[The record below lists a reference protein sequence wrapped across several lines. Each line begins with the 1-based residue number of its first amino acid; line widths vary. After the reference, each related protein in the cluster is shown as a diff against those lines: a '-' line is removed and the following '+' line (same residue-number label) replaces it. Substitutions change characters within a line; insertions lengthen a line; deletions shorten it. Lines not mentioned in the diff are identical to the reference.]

1 MDVMDRNNHI
11 SFAPKGV
18 NGGKNRLP
26 KQIWWI
32 AAAAV
37 AFGLLSFFVILA
49 MNGFDLSAALGKRQS
64 ERVTE
69 EVSETREAD
78 ASALQDLTDA
88 VNFLAICARDKELTF
103 CTVVSVL
110 PSEAS
115 FRIKPVS
122 PDFVLDTSIGRLRLS
137 DAFRRAS
144 VRDITEGFAAKDIPI
159 ARYALVTEDNFISL
173 LQKLGPVETE
183 LESSYAFSDGAIRY
197 QYAPGPASMSAEA
210 VLSFMKNA
218 AAGEELL
225 RLQARTAASVIRTHF
240 TPENVEKG
248 EDFFSDLINLV
259 TTDITVFDY
268 TPAVGVIRALAAGG
282 INISVIS

>member
-1 MDVMDRNNHI
+1 MDRDNHI

-26 KQIWWI
+26 KQIWMI

-37 AFGLLSFFVILA
+37 LFGLLSFFVILA
-49 MNGFDLSAALGKRQS
+49 MNGFDLSLALGKRQA
-64 ERVTE
+64 EAVTE
-69 EVSETREAD
+69 EASQTESAD
-78 ASALQDLTDA
+78 VSALQDLTDA
-88 VNFLAICARDKELTF
+88 VNFLVLCAQDKSLTF

-115 FRIKPVS
+115 FRVKPVS

-137 DAFRRAS
+137 DAFSRAS
-144 VRDITEGFAAKDIPI
+144 VRDITDGFAAKEIPI
-159 ARYALVTEDNFISL
+159 ARYAVVTEDNFISL

-183 LESSYAFSDGAIRY
+183 LETSYSFADGAIRY
-197 QYAPGPASMSAEA
+197 QYAPGHASMSAEA
-210 VLSFMKNA
+210 VLSFMKYA
-218 AAGEELL
+218 AAGEEGL
-225 RLQARTAASVIRTHF
+225 RLQAKTAASIIRTHF
-240 TPENVEKG
+240 TRENVEKG
-248 EDFFSDLINLV
+248 EEFFSELINLV

>member
-1 MDVMDRNNHI
+1 MDRKNHI
-11 SFAPKGV
+11 SFAPQGV

-49 MNGFDLSAALGKRQS
+49 MNGFDLSQALGKRQANP
-64 ERVTE
+64 EAAE
-69 EVSETREAD
+69 ETSAAGEAD

-88 VNFLAICARDKELTF
+88 VNFLVLCSREKELTF

-115 FRIKPVS
+115 FRVKPVS
-122 PDFVLDTSIGRLRLS
+122 PDFVLETSLGRMRLS
-137 DAFRRAS
+137 DAFSRAS
-144 VRDITEGFAAKDIPI
+144 IRDITEGFAAKEIPI
-159 ARYALVTEDNFISL
+159 ARYAQITEDNFISL

-183 LESSYAFSDGAIRY
+183 LESAYSFSDGAIRY
-197 QYAPGPASMSAEA
+197 QYAPGPATLSAEA
-210 VLSFMKNA
+210 VLSFMKYA
-218 AAGEELL
+218 AAGEDGL
-225 RLQARTAASVIRTHF
+225 RLQARLAASIIRTHF
-240 TPENVEKG
+240 TRENVEKG
-248 EDFFSDLINLV
+248 EAFFSELINLV
-259 TTDITVFDY
+259 TTDVTVFDY
-268 TPAVGVIRALAAGG
+268 TPAYGVLQALASGG